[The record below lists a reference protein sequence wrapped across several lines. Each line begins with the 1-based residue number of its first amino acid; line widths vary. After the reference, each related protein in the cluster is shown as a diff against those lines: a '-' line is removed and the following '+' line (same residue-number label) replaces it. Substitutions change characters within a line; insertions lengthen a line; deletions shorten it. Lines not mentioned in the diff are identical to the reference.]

1 MLFKKV
7 EALAITD
14 GLTGLYT
21 RTHFIE
27 RLQEE
32 IERAKTNSIPIS
44 IAMIDIDYFKKVNDT
59 YGHNAGDAILIHV
72 AKILM
77 SNIRD
82 CDSAYRWG
90 GEEFLMIFENY
101 DLDRSREFLE
111 ELLDEIRALEI
122 QSEDVVIKV
131 TMSMGI
137 VECEKGDFDNEA
149 LVTAAN
155 NEEEYEDVL
164 KRRIDKY
171 ISDADARLYYGK
183 EHGRNRIISQDVP

>member
-1 MLFKKV
+1 MLGKGYAV
-7 EALAITD
+7 
-14 GLTGLYT
+14 
-21 RTHFIE
+21 
-27 RLQEE
+27 
-32 IERAKTNSIPIS
+32 
-44 IAMIDIDYFKKVNDT
+44 
-59 YGHNAGDAILIHV
+59 
-72 AKILM
+72 
-77 SNIRD
+77 
-82 CDSAYRWG
+82 RWG